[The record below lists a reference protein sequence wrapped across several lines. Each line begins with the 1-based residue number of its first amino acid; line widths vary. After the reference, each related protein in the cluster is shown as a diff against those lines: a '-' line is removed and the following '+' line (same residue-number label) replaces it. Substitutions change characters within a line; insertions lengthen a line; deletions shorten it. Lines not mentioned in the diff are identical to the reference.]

1 MILSAIAA
9 MALNRVI
16 GVDGDLPWRIPEDMR
31 FFRKMTNGKVMIM
44 GRKTLESFPGLLP
57 GRFHIVVT
65 RQPGYTPPA
74 KIIGDSDQFLIVKSV
89 QEAIDA
95 AEDLIAAEP
104 KWGEEVFNIG
114 GGELY
119 SALLP
124 VTDKIYLTEVGIE
137 VDFEDSQQSAY
148 FPRWHDGDFE
158 EIERRSGAD
167 SETNDLP
174 SYEFVTYVRNGAKG
188 DLDVR
193 P

>member
-1 MILSAIAA
+1 MVLSAIAA

-16 GVDGDLPWRIPEDMR
+16 GRDGDLPWRIPEDMR
-31 FFRKMTNGKVMIM
+31 FFRKMTTGKVMIM

-65 RQPGYTPPA
+65 RQPGYKPPA
-74 KIIGDSDQFLIVKSV
+74 KIVGDSDQYLIVKSV
-89 QEAIDA
+89 QEALDA
-95 AEDLIAAEP
+95 AENLITSDA
-104 KWGEEVFNIG
+104 KWGDEVFNIG

-137 VDFEDSQQSAY
+137 VDVEDSEQSAH
-148 FPRWHDGDFE
+148 FPRWHEGDFE
-158 EIERRSGAD
+158 ETERRSGAD

-174 SYEFVTYVRNGAKG
+174 SYEFVTYARNGKKG
-188 DLDVR
+188 DL
-193 P
+193 PQI

>member
-1 MILSAIAA
+1 MVLSAIAA

-31 FFRKMTNGKVMIM
+31 FFRKMTTGKVMIM

-65 RQPGYTPPA
+65 RQPGYLPPA
-74 KIIGDSDQFLIVKSV
+74 EIVGESDQFLIVKSV

-95 AEDLIAAEP
+95 AEDLIGCDP
-104 KWGEEVFNIG
+104 KWGNEVFNIG

-124 VTDKIYLTEVGIE
+124 VTDKIYLTEVGIA
-137 VDFEDSQQSAY
+137 VDVEDSQQSAH
-148 FPRWHDGDFE
+148 FPRWHEGDFE
-158 EIERRSGAD
+158 EAERRSGAD
-167 SETNDLP
+167 SETNTLP
-174 SYEFVTYVRNGAKG
+174 SYDFVTYVRSSPKG
-188 DLDVR
+188 VLH

>member
-31 FFRKMTNGKVMIM
+31 FFRKMTTGKVMIM

-57 GRFHIVVT
+57 GRFHIVIT
-65 RQPGYTPPA
+65 RQPGYMPPA
-74 KIIGDSDQFLIVKSV
+74 KIVGDSDQYLIVKSA

-95 AEDLIAAEP
+95 AEDLIGSDP
-104 KWGEEVFNIG
+104 KWGNEVFNIG
-114 GGELY
+114 GGEIY

-137 VDFEDSQQSAY
+137 VDVEDGQQSAH
-148 FPRWHDGDFE
+148 FPRWHESEFGE
-158 EIERRSGAD
+158 AERRSGAD

-174 SYEFVTYVRNGAKG
+174 AYEFVTYVRNGAKG
-188 DLDVR
+188 DLT
-193 P
+193 